1 MPTPESEQRA
11 RALLEQGAS
20 LYEEGRLYDALSC
33 WKQVLAL
40 EPGNEIA
47 TEYLR
52 FIEENFQIEVDAFI
66 EHHERAEGVVTSTTT
81 ASPPPARAASTEPD
95 PGASYEELD
104 WSEILED
111 SVTLERGM
119 GSSASPPVL
128 PPLDDNAGDEDF
140 FAQLDAA
147 LPTGAP
153 TTQAQAGGSALAWG
167 AGDVLND
174 SGVMMSTS
182 TSPPELMPE
191 SDPLELPWSEFAAP
205 YTVPTSAEVS
215 SGEREGRSSASG
227 VRRTSGARVVA
238 GARRRDLTEMGDASI
253 QRMLDEE
260 LSDPAAG
267 DGSPLDLSPP
277 AVVAQGAQ
285 PLDGQASRDLEAIVR
300 AGMREIARA
309 ETPAPQ
315 AAKPP
320 GSAASERRPLFSA
333 PPQGADPD
341 ALMVQ
346 ARRANAAGDFTSSLA
361 LVEQVLSVEPEHAEA
376 RRFMSENTA
385 RLTSMYRSRI
395 GTLDRSPRIR
405 MRAQDIMW
413 QALDHRAGFLLS
425 QVDGR
430 TTFDEI
436 IEISGLSELDATRIL
451 ARLVEHGVIG

>member
-1 MPTPESEQRA
+1 LSTPESEQRA

-40 EPGNEIA
+40 DPGNEIA

-66 EHHERAEGVVTSTTT
+66 EHHERVEGGGTSTSS
-81 ASPPPARAASTEPD
+81 APPAAARATPTEPD

-111 SVTLERGM
+111 SVTVDKGAAM
-119 GSSASPPVL
+119 GPSPPVL
-128 PPLDDNAGDEDF
+128 PPLDDDAGDEDF

-147 LPTGAP
+147 LPTGTP
-153 TTQAQAGGSALAWG
+153 STPAQAGGSASAWG

-174 SGVMMSTS
+174 SGVMMSVS
-182 TSPPELMPE
+182 TSPPELLPE
-191 SDPLELPWSEFAAP
+191 SDPLEMPWIEFAAP
-205 YTVPTSAEVS
+205 YMAPVSADAP
-215 SGEREGRSSASG
+215 SGERDGRSSASG
-227 VRRTSGARVVA
+227 VRRASGARVVSS
-238 GARRRDLTEMGDASI
+238 ARRRDLTEMGDASI

-267 DGSPLDLSPP
+267 DGSPIDLSAQ
-277 AVVAQGAQ
+277 AVVSRGAQ
-285 PLDGQASRDLEAIVR
+285 PLDSYAARDLEAIVR

-309 ETPAPQ
+309 ETPPPQ
-315 AAKPP
+315 AVKSPVSKP
-320 GSAASERRPLFSA
+320 AERQLLFSA
-333 PPQGADPD
+333 PPQGADAD

-346 ARRANAAGDFTSSLA
+346 ARRASAAGDFTSSLA

-385 RLTSMYRSRI
+385 RLTSMYRSRL
-395 GTLDRSPRIR
+395 GGLDRSPRIR